1 MKTIFEK
8 SKPGLKAVSFPPPL
22 YQSLYQPPQELLRQE
37 LMLPEVSE
45 PELIRHYT
53 QLSRCNLGVDNVF
66 YPLGS
71 CTMKYNPKINEAL
84 ARLQAFTE
92 AHPLLP
98 PEQVQGCLKLMYRL
112 QVALSLITGLEAVS
126 LAPAA
131 GAHAEL
137 AGLMVAKAY
146 FQSKGE
152 RRPKVIVP
160 DSSHGTNPA
169 SAASC
174 GFEVVKVTS
183 DKSGRVSLKE
193 LQSKL
198 DKDVAV
204 FMLTNPN
211 TLGIFE
217 KDVRLL
223 AELVHKNGSL
233 MYADGANAN
242 ALLGKTNF
250 SLMGFD
256 LLHLNLHKTFATPH
270 GGGGP
275 GAGPL
280 CANKELKDFLPTPI
294 VAKKEKCYALAKP
307 SQTIGEIR
315 SFYGNFSVLLKA
327 YAYIVAL
334 GKEGLDEV
342 SSIAVLNANYL
353 KHKLQSH
360 FRIPYDTPT
369 KHEFVID
376 DSEFGQGVTC
386 LDVAKR
392 LIDYGFHPPTISFPL
407 IVPGALMIE
416 PTETETKETLD
427 RFAEA
432 LIRIKEEA
440 ASNPELVKTAPHTTP
455 VSRLDEVMA
464 ARKPDL
470 CYPWKPT

>member
-8 SKPGLKAVSFPPPL
+8 SKPDLKATGFPTPR
-22 YQSLYQPPQELLRQE
+22 YQSCYQPPAELLRQD

-53 QLSRCNLGVDNVF
+53 QLSRCNMGIDNAF

-84 ARLQAFTE
+84 ARLEAFSE

-112 QVALSLITGLEAVS
+112 QVALSLITGLEAVC

-131 GAHAEL
+131 GAHGEL
-137 AGLMVAKAY
+137 AGLMIAKAY
-146 FQSKGE
+146 FKGKGE
-152 RRPKVIVP
+152 RRTKVIVP

-174 GFEVVKVTS
+174 GFDVVKVAS
-183 DKSGRVSLKE
+183 DETGRVALNE
-193 LQSKL
+193 LQEKL
-198 DKDVAV
+198 DKEVAV

-217 KDVRLL
+217 KDVRLI
-223 AELVHKNGSL
+223 AKLVHQNGSL

-250 SLMGFD
+250 NLMGFD

-280 CANKELKDFLPTPI
+280 CASKELKDFLPTP
-294 VAKKEKCYALAKP
+294 VVVKKGKRYLLAKP
-307 SQTIGEIR
+307 PKTIGYIR

-327 YAYIVAL
+327 YAYIFAL
-334 GKEGLDEV
+334 GHDGLNEV

-353 KHKLQSH
+353 KQKLRSH

-376 DSEFGQGVTC
+376 DSEFGHGVTC
-386 LDVAKR
+386 VDVAKR

-407 IVPGALMIE
+407 IVPGALMLE

-427 RFAEA
+427 AFAEA
-432 LIRIKEEA
+432 LIKIKEEA

-455 VSRLDEVMA
+455 LARLDEVMA
-464 ARKPDL
+464 ARRPDL
-470 CYPWKPT
+470 CYPWKPA